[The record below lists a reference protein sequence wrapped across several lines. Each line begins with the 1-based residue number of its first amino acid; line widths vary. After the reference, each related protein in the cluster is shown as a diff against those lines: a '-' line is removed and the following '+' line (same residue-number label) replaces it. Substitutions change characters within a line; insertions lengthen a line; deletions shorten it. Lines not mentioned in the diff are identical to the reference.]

1 VCAGCLFACA
11 YVDSASVDPDLG
23 DCQDLSA
30 CVLVMVMDL
39 MANGGKGTC

>member
-1 VCAGCLFACA
+1 MQGAHSPVHMLTP
-11 YVDSASVDPDLG
+11 ASVDLDLG